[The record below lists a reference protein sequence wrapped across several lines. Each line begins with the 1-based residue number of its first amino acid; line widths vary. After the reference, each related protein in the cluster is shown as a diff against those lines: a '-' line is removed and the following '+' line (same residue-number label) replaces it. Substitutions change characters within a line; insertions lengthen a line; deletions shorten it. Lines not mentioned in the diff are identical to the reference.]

1 MLTKSDET
9 DRVVIQDSLTDEKIN
24 TVAAWWYGDYDLLQA
39 LTVPDADGNPTG
51 KVALLLHE
59 PATGKTLVRITDA
72 ATDAIQATLRGYNPD
87 FDPMK
92 LAVLADMNGNGAEE
106 YAVLAR
112 NPDTGQV
119 HAKIRDGV
127 SNEAINT
134 VWFDK
139 DVHAAR
145 HGQHRRHQRQR
156 RRGAGAAGAL
166 WRRRRRST
174 PSSRT
179 PGPVRG

>member
-1 MLTKSDET
+1 M
-9 DRVVIQDSLTDEKIN
+9 
-24 TVAAWWYGDYDLLQA
+24 
-39 LTVPDADGNPTG
+39 PDADGNPTG

-59 PATGKTLVRITDA
+59 PASGKTLVRITDA

-139 DVHAAR
+139 ACTPLDLVSIADINAN
-145 HGQHRRHQRQR
+145 
-156 RRGAGAAGAL
+156 GAEELVLLERCGAEGTLYAVVKDAGTGERL
-166 WRRRRRST
+166 NIMRF
-174 PSSRT
+174 
-179 PGPVRG
+179 